1 MSLIWTGFAC
11 AAGGATA
18 ITFYT
23 IANYH
28 LRRWGAAAVWGG
40 GWVLGAIG
48 MILMAV
54 GWSFLASAGPHYDLP
69 LVQFV
74 GLLLLLSAG
83 VLYLRAAAY
92 AGRLRS
98 VKNFSLRL
106 NTQGIYRY
114 LRHPQA
120 LALCLLAIGLG
131 LTTLSRPFLWT
142 LPLWI
147 GYWVAYTFF
156 EEHFELIPAYG
167 EEYLLYRR
175 CTPRLLPSVK
185 AWKLPL
191 AKRRRSFS
199 P

>member
-1 MSLIWTGFAC
+1 MNLIGTGFAC

-18 ITFYT
+18 ITIYT

-28 LRRWGAAAVWGG
+28 LRRWGAVAVWGG
-40 GWVLGAIG
+40 GWVLGALG

-54 GWSFLASAGPHYDLP
+54 GWGLLASAGPHYDLP
-69 LVQFV
+69 LLQVV

-83 VLYLRAAAY
+83 LLYFRAAAY
-92 AGRLRS
+92 AGRLRPM
-98 VKNFSLRL
+98 KNFSLRL
-106 NTQGIYRY
+106 NTHGIYRY

-120 LALCLLAIGLG
+120 LALCLVAFGIG
-131 LTTLSRPFLWT
+131 LTTLSRPYLWT

-147 GYWVAYTFF
+147 GYWIAYTFF

-167 EEYLLYRR
+167 EEYLLYRQS
-175 CTPRLLPSVK
+175 TPRLLPSLK
-185 AWKLPL
+185 SWRFLL